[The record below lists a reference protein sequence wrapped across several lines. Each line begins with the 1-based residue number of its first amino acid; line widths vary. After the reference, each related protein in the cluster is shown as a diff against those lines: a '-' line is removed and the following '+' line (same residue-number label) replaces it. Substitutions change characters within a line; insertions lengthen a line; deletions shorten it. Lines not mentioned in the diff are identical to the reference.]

1 VEVGEDPVLALSREL
16 QEEWSVTPERL
27 AVEALLSLESGLV
40 MLVGQA
46 WLPAGAEVR
55 RDAEH
60 DAHAWWPPEPDT
72 WPGEADPVLR
82 RMATLLT

>member
-1 VEVGEDPVLALSREL
+1 
-16 QEEWSVTPERL
+16 VTPARL
-27 AVEALLSLESGLV
+27 AVEALLSLDSGLV

-46 WLPAGAEVR
+46 WLTAGVEVR

-60 DAHAWWPPEPDT
+60 DAHAWWPPDPDA

-82 RMATLLT
+82 RMATLLS